1 MPNPRAA
8 SRSRRASRRDFA
20 KREWKPDAAR
30 VTSFPSPLIS
40 PPGQTPKCRLR
51 LGKVFRREAGS
62 QSLRDGESSPRAVWG
77 MGRSKKSSPAP
88 TEGWELDGAGE
99 VPPPPLPPPPS
110 PPRPKSGYPQ
120 KNAETLSS
128 QYGLHLFLAGLLVM
142 LAWAV
147 HAVGASKAAVFA
159 YLITL
164 MLLQVLWMAWYICRR
179 NAQKRLIQGKDTHAG
194 ARWLKCAITLFALI
208 TLIMDSFKIGFFIG
222 YSNCLSVTEG
232 IFPVTHAVHTLLQVY
247 FLWCH
252 AKDIIQSF
260 KTLERFGVIHSVFTN
275 LLLWTNGVLTESKHQ
290 LNNHKE
296 RLITLGFRN
305 ISIELDD
312 HEPNCNCSIQGL
324 CSIFSQGI
332 YYLYPFNIEYH
343 ILASTVL
350 YVLWKNIGRNIEHL
364 HQHKMSFKFQGKTMG
379 TILGLAVFITTIAI
393 VVVYL
398 IQIGRSKIKSESA
411 LRMFYLYAITV
422 LTLMCVAGIVALL
435 IYRYENKSLDVSK
448 NPARK
453 LDADLLVGTASG
465 SWLLSWGSILAI
477 ILAETH
483 PAYTWF
489 NLPYSILVIIEKY
502 IQNLFIIESIHREHE
517 KVNDDI
523 KTLRIAT
530 VSNGS
535 TLSPAPSY
543 KEIYNGTS
551 GIDNGTLPQVV
562 NGNCILPES
571 NGSGSL
577 DEEKSDNSVPV
588 TPSTS
593 DFSLHSRKQPISN
606 KRTILMNIAAFLLLC
621 NLSLWIPPAFG
632 CRPEYD
638 NGLEEMVFGFEPWII
653 VVNLAMPFSIFYR
666 MHSAAALFEV
676 SCKT

>member
-1 MPNPRAA
+1 M
-8 SRSRRASRRDFA
+8 
-20 KREWKPDAAR
+20 
-30 VTSFPSPLIS
+30 
-40 PPGQTPKCRLR
+40 G
-51 LGKVFRREAGS
+51 AG
-62 QSLRDGESSPRAVWG
+62 RDGR
-77 MGRSKKSSPAP
+77 
-88 TEGWELDGAGE
+88 D
-99 VPPPPLPPPPS
+99 
-110 PPRPKSGYPQ
+110 PQ
-120 KNAETLSS
+120 T
-128 QYGLHLFLAGLLVM
+128 
-142 LAWAV
+142 
-147 HAVGASKAAVFA
+147 AAVA
-159 YLITL
+159 
-164 MLLQVLWMAWYICRR
+164 
-179 NAQKRLIQGKDTHAG
+179 AQKRLPAEERGDAEQPVRAAPLPGGAAGDAGLGG
-194 ARWLKCAITLFALI
+194 ARGGRFQGRRLRLSHHPHAAPDPLDGLVHLPPQRPEAAHPGQGHPRRGPLAEVCNYLI
-208 TLIMDSFKIGFFIG
+208 CIDYVNHGFFQDWILHWIFKLLICHRRYFSSDACSAYTTAGVLLMVPCQG
-222 YSNCLSVTEG
+222 YY
-232 IFPVTHAVHTLLQVY
+232 P
-247 FLWCH
+247 
-252 AKDIIQSF
+252 IIQNTREHNIPVPSF
-260 KTLERFGVIHSVFTN
+260 PQQLIPPSASLLLHLLVTRFGVIHSVFTN

-324 CSIFSQGI
+324 CSIFSQGV

-350 YVLWKNIGRNIEHL
+350 YVLWKNIGRNIEHV
-364 HQHKMSFKFQGKTMG
+364 HQHKMAFKFQGKTMG

-535 TLSPAPSY
+535 TLSLAPSY

-551 GIDNGTLPQVV
+551 GIDNGKLPQVV

-577 DEEKSDNSVPV
+577 DEEKSDTSAPV

-593 DFSLHSRKQPISN
+593 DFSLNSKKRPISN